1 MSQFVDGNTKS
12 FVAGGAIAQH
22 LRVKISSGKLA
33 VAGLTDRNWI
43 GTAMTEAFADG
54 EVISVKLAS
63 GAGSHKMIAADALTA
78 GDPVFT
84 QASGKVGD
92 SESTA
97 YYIGVALE
105 DAGADGDVVE
115 VMVNPTPAA
124 VI

>member
-33 VAGLTDRNWI
+33 VAGLTDRDWI

-63 GAGSHKMIAADALTA
+63 GAGSRPTMIAVGWNWTNSASRMIAPACAAIARPWPRL
-78 GDPVFT
+78 FT
-84 QASGKVGD
+84 G
-92 SESTA
+92 
-97 YYIGVALE
+97 L
-105 DAGADGDVVE
+105 VVS
-115 VMVNPTPAA
+115 A
-124 VI
+124 